1 MYIRHFWQGNYQIYG
16 NILCIYTVLANPYD
30 LPRYTM
36 TDAER
41 KEANAIAQMQNE
53 KKEELAWEVYGKSYD
68 ELPKNNRIT
77 VGYYM

>member
-1 MYIRHFWQGNYQIYG
+1 
-16 NILCIYTVLANPYD
+16 
-30 LPRYTM
+30 M